1 MVDLLERSRNMK
13 RSMKR
18 ILPILLVLAIL
29 FSIGWYLLVYDRGFT
44 QDILMGSARFFE
56 KNGQHAIAAW
66 FYDQA
71 YRQSNNDA
79 QVAIELAEQF
89 KKEGNFTKA
98 EYTLSNAIAD
108 GGSVELYIA
117 LCKTY
122 VEQDK
127 LLDAVRMLDKV
138 ADPKIKEQL
147 DALRPGI
154 PTPNPAPGYYSQYIS
169 VSIECPTGTLYT
181 TTDSQYP
188 SIHDDPYTQSIQL
201 VGGENTIYALAV
213 GDNGLVSELAV
224 LGYVVGGVIED
235 ITLTDPA
242 IDSAVRQLLNK
253 GADVVLSSVDLW
265 TITSLTMPAEAVDY
279 TDLQYLPYLESLTID
294 KGNFANLNGLA
305 SLSYLRKLTISNCVL
320 TSADLAVIASLPNL
334 RELTLDNCSLS
345 SLTNLS
351 AAQNLTFLNLNN
363 NVIRD
368 LSVIATMSKLEA
380 LSLSHNALTDL
391 SQLSVLTNLKELD
404 VSYNSL
410 TSIAPLASC
419 TNLWAIDISYNK
431 IASLDG
437 IESLKNLSVL
447 KADNNDL
454 TDISLLAANT
464 LLTKLD
470 LSHNALT
477 SIAPLSA
484 LNSLE
489 TLLFDYNEITQLP
502 QWDKNCSLIIIQ
514 GSHNQISSIEP
525 LSGLRNLNYVVLE
538 YNSLTNV
545 DALANCHNLI
555 QVNIFGN
562 KVKDVSKLTDQ
573 SIIVNYSPV

>member
-1 MVDLLERSRNMK
+1 MK

-18 ILPILLVLAIL
+18 ILPVLLVLVIL
-29 FSIGWYLLVYDRGFT
+29 GSICWYLLVYDRGFT
-44 QDILMGSARFFE
+44 QDILLQSARFFE
-56 KNGQHAIAAW
+56 DHGQHSIAAW

-89 KKEGNFTKA
+89 KEAGNYTKA

-108 GGSVELYIA
+108 GGNVDLYIA

-138 ADPKIKEQL
+138 SDPKIKEQL
-147 DALRPGI
+147 DALRPATPI
-154 PTPNPAPGYYSQYIS
+154 PNPAPGYYSQYLS
-169 VSIECPTGTLYT
+169 VSIECPNGTLYT
-181 TTDSQYP
+181 TTNSQYP
-188 SIHDDPYTQSIQL
+188 SIHDEPYSQGIPL

-213 GDNGLVSELAV
+213 GENGLVSELAV

-265 TITSLTMPAEAVDY
+265 TITNFNMPPEAVNY
-279 TDLQYLPYLESLTID
+279 SDLQYLPYLETLTID
-294 KGNFANLNGLA
+294 KGNFANLTGL
-305 SLSYLRKLTISNCVL
+305 SPLSYLKELTVRNCVL
-320 TSADLAVIASLPNL
+320 TSADLTVIASLPNL
-334 RELTLDNCSLS
+334 QKLTLDNCSLS

-351 AAQNLTFLNLNN
+351 EAQNLTFLNLNN
-363 NVIRD
+363 NAIRD

-410 TSIAPLASC
+410 TSIAPLSSC
-419 TNLWAIDISYNK
+419 TNLWAIDISGNK
-431 IASLDG
+431 IDTLEG
-437 IESLKNLSVL
+437 IDALSKLSVL
-447 KADNNDL
+447 KADHNKL
-454 TDISLLAANT
+454 TDIHLLTANT

-470 LSHNALT
+470 LSHNSLI
-477 SIAPLSA
+477 SIAPLA
-484 LNSLE
+484 ELNSLE
-489 TLLFDYNEITQLP
+489 TLIFDYNEVKELP
-502 QWDKNCSLIIIQ
+502 KWDKNCSLTIIQ
-514 GSHNQISSIEP
+514 GNHNKIASVEP
-525 LSGLRNLNYVVLE
+525 LSGLVNLNYVILE
-538 YNSLTNV
+538 YNSLTKV
-545 DALANCHNLI
+545 DALANCHTLI
-555 QVNIFGN
+555 QVNVFGN
-562 KVKDVSKLTDQ
+562 KIKDVSKLTDAG
-573 SIIVNYSPV
+573 IIVNYSPV

>member
-1 MVDLLERSRNMK
+1 MK

-18 ILPILLVLAIL
+18 ILPILLVLVIL

-56 KNGQHAIAAW
+56 EHGQQAIAAW

-79 QVAIELAEQF
+79 RVAIELAEQF
-89 KKEGNFTKA
+89 KKAGNYTKA

-138 ADPKIKEQL
+138 SDPKIKEQL
-147 DALRPGI
+147 DALRPSI
-154 PTPNPAPGYYSQYIS
+154 PTPNPAPGYYSQYIT
-169 VSIECPTGTLYT
+169 VSLQCPTGTLYT
-181 TTDSQYP
+181 TTNSQYP
-188 SIHDDPYTQSIQL
+188 SVHDEPYSQGIQL
-201 VGGENTIYALAV
+201 VGGENTIYALAI
-213 GDNGLVSELAV
+213 GENGLVSELAV

-235 ITLTDPA
+235 ITLTEPA
-242 IDSAVRQLLNK
+242 IDSAVRQLLGK
-253 GADVVLSSVDLW
+253 GSDAVLSSAELW
-265 TITSLTMPAEAVDY
+265 TITSFVMPAEAINY
-279 TDLQYLPYLESLTID
+279 ADLQYLPYLETLTID
-294 KGNFANLNGLA
+294 KGEFANLNGLS
-305 SLSYLRKLTISNCVL
+305 SLSYLKKLTISNCVL

-345 SLTNLS
+345 SLINLS
-351 AAQNLTFLNLNN
+351 AAQNLTYLNLNN
-363 NVIRD
+363 NAIRD
-368 LSVIATMSKLEA
+368 LSVIAGMSKLEA
-380 LSLSHNALTDL
+380 LALSHNALTDL

-410 TSIAPLASC
+410 TTIAPLASC

-464 LLTKLD
+464 LLSKLD
-470 LSHNALT
+470 LSHNTLT
-477 SIAPLSA
+477 SLDPLSG
-484 LNSLE
+484 LLSLE
-489 TLLFDYNEITQLP
+489 TLIFDYNEVSSLP
-502 QWDKNCSLIIIQ
+502 QWDKNCSLVIIQ
-514 GSHNQISSIEP
+514 GSHNKIASVEP
-525 LSGLRNLNYVVLE
+525 LRGLRNLNYVVLE
-538 YNSLTNV
+538 YNSLTSV
-545 DALANCHNLI
+545 DPLADCHNLI

-562 KVKDVSKLTDQ
+562 KVKDVSKLTEQ
-573 SIIVNYSPV
+573 SVIVNYSPV

>member
-1 MVDLLERSRNMK
+1 MK

-18 ILPILLVLAIL
+18 ILPVLLVLVIL
-29 FSIGWYLLVYDRGFT
+29 GSICWYLLVYDRGFT
-44 QDILMGSARFFE
+44 QDILLQSARFFE
-56 KNGQHAIAAW
+56 GHGQHSIAAW

-79 QVAIELAEQF
+79 KVAIELAEQF
-89 KKEGNFTKA
+89 KQDGNYTKA

-108 GGSVELYIA
+108 GGNVDLYIA

-138 ADPKIKEQL
+138 SDPQIKEQL
-147 DALRPGI
+147 DALRPAT
-154 PTPNPAPGYYSQYIS
+154 PVPNPAPGYYSQYIS
-169 VSIECPTGTLYT
+169 VSLECPNGTLYT

-188 SIHDDPYTQSIQL
+188 SIHDEPYSQSIQL

-213 GDNGLVSELAV
+213 SENGLVSELAV

-235 ITLTDPA
+235 ITLADPA
-242 IDSAVRQLLNK
+242 IDSAVRQILNK
-253 GADVVLSSVDLW
+253 GSDVVLSSVDLW
-265 TITSLTMPAEAVDY
+265 TITSFTMPTESVDY
-279 TDLQYLPYLESLTID
+279 SDLQYLPYLESLTID
-294 KGNFANLNGLA
+294 KGNFANLTGL
-305 SLSYLRKLTISNCVL
+305 SPLSYLKELTIRNCVL

-334 RELTLDNCSLS
+334 QKLTLDNCSLS

-363 NVIRD
+363 NAIRD

-410 TSIAPLASC
+410 TSIAPLSSC
-419 TNLWAIDISYNK
+419 TNLWAIDISNNK
-431 IASLDG
+431 IDTLEG
-437 IESLKNLSVL
+437 IDHLKKLSVL
-447 KADNNDL
+447 KADHNKL
-454 TDISLLAANT
+454 TDVNLLVANT
-464 LLTKLD
+464 ALTKMD
-470 LSHNALT
+470 LSHNSLT
-477 SIAPLSA
+477 SIAPLA
-484 LNSLE
+484 ELNSLE
-489 TLLFDYNEITQLP
+489 TLLFDYNEVSELP
-502 QWDKNCSLIIIQ
+502 KWDKNCSLVIIQ
-514 GSHNQISSIEP
+514 GNHNKIASVEP
-525 LSGLRNLNYVVLE
+525 LSGLLNLNYVILE
-538 YNSLTNV
+538 YNDLTNV
-545 DALANCHNLI
+545 DALATCHTLI

>member
-1 MVDLLERSRNMK
+1 MK

-18 ILPILLVLAIL
+18 ILPVLLILVIL
-29 FSIGWYLLVYDRGFT
+29 CSICWYLLVYDRAFT
-44 QDILMGSARFFE
+44 QDVLLQSARFFE
-56 KNGQHAIAAW
+56 EHGQHNVAAW
-66 FYDQA
+66 FYNQA

-79 QVAIELAEQF
+79 KVAIELAEQF
-89 KKEGNFTKA
+89 KKDGNYTKA

-138 ADPKIKEQL
+138 SDPKIKEQL
-147 DALRPGI
+147 DELRPAT
-154 PTPNPAPGYYSQYIS
+154 PTANPVPGYYSQYIS
-169 VSIECPTGTLYT
+169 VSIESPDGALYT

-188 SIHDDPYTQSIQL
+188 SIHNAPYSESIQMA
-201 VGGENTIYALAV
+201 GGENTIYALSV
-213 GDNGLVSELAV
+213 GENGLVSELAV
-224 LGYVVGGVIED
+224 LGYVIGGVIED

-242 IDSAVRQLLNK
+242 IDSAVRQLLGK
-253 GADVVLSSVDLW
+253 DADAVLSSAELW
-265 TITSLTMPAEAVDY
+265 TITSFTMPADAVNY
-279 TDLQYLPYLESLTID
+279 SDLQYLPYLESLTVD
-294 KGNFANLNGLA
+294 KGNFANLNSLS
-305 SLSYLRKLTISNCVL
+305 SLSYLKKLSVSNCVL
-320 TSADLAVIASLPNL
+320 TSADLSVIGSLPNL

-345 SLTNLS
+345 SLANLS
-351 AAQNLTFLNLNN
+351 AAQDLTFLNLNN

-419 TNLWAIDISYNK
+419 TNLWAIDISQNK
-431 IASLDG
+431 IVSLEG
-437 IESLKNLSVL
+437 IENLKKLSVL

-454 TDISLLAANT
+454 ADISLLAANT
-464 LLTKLD
+464 ELTKLD
-470 LSHNALT
+470 LSHNLLT
-477 SIAPLSA
+477 SITPLA
-484 LNSLE
+484 QLNNLE
-489 TLLFDYNEITQLP
+489 TLLFDYNEVKELP
-502 QWDKNCSLIIIQ
+502 QWDKNCGLVIIQ
-514 GSHNQISSIEP
+514 GSHNKIASVAP
-525 LSGLRNLNYVVLE
+525 LGGLNKLNYVVLE